1 MNNQKTKKEVN
12 LANIII
18 NDARNPLDVIK
29 YVFLSV
35 DSNDGGVKSI
45 TKWDFSLDFLDSW
58 MDHNL

>member
-1 MNNQKTKKEVN
+1 MEVN